1 MVHWMLNCKEVS
13 EKVSESMDRT
23 LPLYYRVQLKMHLL
37 MCKYCNRL
45 KNQLLMIRGAAR
57 FEELT
62 DDAVDESQCLPEE
75 ACQRIKQAM
84 RNHASK
90 FP

>member
-23 LPLYYRVQLKMHLL
+23 LPLHYRLQVKMHLL
-37 MCKYCNRL
+37 LCKYCNRF

-57 FEELT
+57 VEDVAE
-62 DDAVDESQCLPEE
+62 DDADLSQCLSEE
-75 ACQRIKQAM
+75 ACQRIKQAIK
-84 RNHASK
+84 NDTLK
-90 FP
+90 TP

>member
-1 MVHWMLNCKEVS
+1 MLNCKEVS

-23 LPLYYRVQLKMHLL
+23 LPFHYRLQLKMHLL
-37 MCKYCNRL
+37 MCKYCNRF

-57 FEELT
+57 LEDPTEDV
-62 DDAVDESQCLPEE
+62 DDPSQCLSEE

-84 RNHASK
+84 ENHTPKS
-90 FP
+90 P